1 MKVAI
6 FFDGKNFYAG
16 WREQAH
22 GQRLQF
28 ARLARWLQQRVQ
40 GTMLTGCH
48 YYTGV
53 ETGEEANSDGQK
65 KLAGFLDMLELQP
78 GYFVYRYP
86 RKSRTFRC
94 AECGADNRF
103 SQEKEVDTAMVA
115 DMVRLAAVNAFDM
128 MILVSGDADY
138 TSAIEAVRQFGK
150 IVYVAS
156 WGGTGLSFQLRKVA
170 FDHIDLLEGLSEFE
184 DNTPAWTPPG
194 GPPSQSHPSTLLP
207 PLSNEGGEEGVS
219 PPPPSTASGAY
230 SVGSSSLGPT
240 PDLSEVFVEQL
251 RMAEASF
258 KGGYVGANY
267 FVTRWKGPGF
277 DASSYDK
284 RRVLDHLVKEDIVDL
299 YEVDGNKALRLKRPS
314 DEPRESS
321 PASVSAPAPAPTSP
335 VSIEE

>member
-40 GTMLTGCH
+40 GTLLTGCH

-115 DMVRLAAVNAFDM
+115 DMVRLAAMNAYDL

-170 FDHIDLLEGLSEFE
+170 FDHIDLLDGLGEFE
-184 DNTPAWTPPG
+184 DNTPAWTPPNAS
-194 GPPSQSHPSTLLP
+194 PSQSTVPPS
-207 PLSNEGGEEGVS
+207 SDSGEPASERMTG
-219 PPPPSTASGAY
+219 PPPSTGSGAY
-230 SVGSSSLGPT
+230 SVGSSGLAGASTLGPT

-299 YEVDGNKALRLKRPS
+299 YEVDGNKALRLKRGA
-314 DEPRESS
+314 DEPLPPSS
-321 PASVSAPAPAPTSP
+321 VATASTSVSAGD
-335 VSIEE
+335 E

>member
-1 MKVAI
+1 MRVAI

-16 WREQAH
+16 WREQAY

-28 ARLARWLQQRVQ
+28 TRLARWLVQRVS
-40 GTMLTGCH
+40 GATLVGCH

-53 ETGEEANSDGQK
+53 ETGEEAGTDGQK

-78 GYFVYRYP
+78 GYFVHRFP
-86 RKSRTFRC
+86 RKNRSFRC
-94 AECGADNRF
+94 ADCGAENRF

-115 DMVRLAAVNAFDM
+115 DMVRLAAVNAFDI

-138 TSAIEAVRQFGK
+138 ASAAEAVRQFGK
-150 IVYVAS
+150 IVYVVS

-170 FDHIDLLEGLSEFE
+170 FDHIDLLEGLADFE
-184 DNTPAWTPPG
+184 DNTPPW
-194 GPPSQSHPSTLLP
+194 
-207 PLSNEGGEEGVS
+207 S
-219 PPPPSTASGAY
+219 PPEPGASGE
-230 SVGSSSLGPT
+230 SEG
-240 PDLSEVFVEQL
+240 DLSDVPSPSPSGSLPAPPQDLADVFVEQL

-284 RRVLDHLVKEDIVDL
+284 RRVLDHLVKEGIVDL
-299 YEVDGNKALRLKRPS
+299 YEVDGNKALRLRRTIPPS
-314 DEPRESS
+314 
-321 PASVSAPAPAPTSP
+321 A
-335 VSIEE
+335 

>member
-1 MKVAI
+1 MRVSI

-16 WREQAH
+16 WREQAY

-28 ARLARWLQQRVQ
+28 TRLARWLVQRVN
-40 GTMLTGCH
+40 GSTLVGCD

-78 GYFVYRYP
+78 GYFVHRFP
-86 RKSRTFRC
+86 RKTRTFRC
-94 AECGADNRF
+94 AECGAENRF

-115 DMVRLAAVNAFDM
+115 DMVRLAAVNAFDI

-138 TSAIEAVRQFGK
+138 SSAVEAVRQFGK
-150 IVYVAS
+150 VVYVVS

-170 FDHIDLLEGLSEFE
+170 FDHIDLLEGLADFE
-184 DNTPAWTPPG
+184 DNAPPWTPPD
-194 GPPSQSHPSTLLP
+194 P
-207 PLSNEGGEEGVS
+207 
-219 PPPPSTASGAY
+219 TASGANPLAEGEDGEFP
-230 SVGSSSLGPT
+230 SPSPSGSLPA
-240 PDLSEVFVEQL
+240 PPQDLADVFVEQL
-251 RMAEASF
+251 RLAEASF

-284 RRVLDHLVKEDIVDL
+284 RRVLDHLVKEEIVDL
-299 YEVDGNKALRLKRPS
+299 YEVDGNKALRLFR
-314 DEPRESS
+314 S
-321 PASVSAPAPAPTSP
+321 PPP
-335 VSIEE
+335 EE

>member
-16 WREQAH
+16 WREQAY

-28 ARLARWLQQRVQ
+28 SRLARWLVQ
-40 GTMLTGCH
+40 HVGGTTLTGCH

-78 GYFVYRYP
+78 GYFVYRYA
-86 RKSRTFRC
+86 RKSRSFRC
-94 AECGADNRF
+94 ADCGVENRF

-115 DMVRLAAVNAFDM
+115 DMVRLAAVNAYDV

-138 TSAIEAVRQFGK
+138 ASAVEAVRQFGK
-150 IVYVAS
+150 IVYVVS

-170 FDHIDLLEGLSEFE
+170 FDHIDLLEGLDEFE
-184 DNTPAWTPPG
+184 DNTPPWTPPPAEAAEFNADG
-194 GPPSQSHPSTLLP
+194 SPAPTYSVSTPPPGPTSSLLP
-207 PLSNEGGEEGVS
+207 P
-219 PPPPSTASGAY
+219 PQ
-230 SVGSSSLGPT
+230 
-240 PDLSEVFVEQL
+240 DLADVFVEQL
-251 RMAEASF
+251 RLAEASF

-277 DASSYDK
+277 DVSSYDK

-299 YEVDGNKALRLKRPS
+299 YEVDGNKALRIRRP
-314 DEPRESS
+314 
-321 PASVSAPAPAPTSP
+321 
-335 VSIEE
+335 

>member
-16 WREQAH
+16 WREQAY

-28 ARLARWLQQRVQ
+28 SRLARWLVQRV
-40 GTMLTGCH
+40 GGSVLTGCH

-53 ETGEEANSDGQK
+53 ETGDDASSDGQK

-78 GYFVYRYP
+78 GYFVYRFA
-86 RKSRTFRC
+86 RKSRSFRC
-94 AECGADNRF
+94 AECGVENRF

-115 DMVRLAAVNAFDM
+115 DMVRLAAVNAFDV

-138 TSAIEAVRQFGK
+138 ASAVEAVRQLGK
-150 IVYVAS
+150 IVYVVS

-170 FDHIDLLEGLSEFE
+170 FDHIDLLDGLDDFE
-184 DNTPAWTPPG
+184 DNTPAWAPPESSSSSSSPSPSPSSSPPG
-194 GPPSQSHPSTLLP
+194 GEPDSDHLGSF
-207 PLSNEGGEEGVS
+207 S
-219 PPPPSTASGAY
+219 PPPPSAL
-230 SVGSSSLGPT
+230 GSQPIPSQ
-240 PDLSEVFVEQL
+240 DLADVFVEQL

-277 DASSYDK
+277 DATSYDK
-284 RRVLDHLVKEDIVDL
+284 RRVLDHLVKEGLVDL
-299 YEVDGNKALRLKRPS
+299 YEVDGNKALRLRR
-314 DEPRESS
+314 D
-321 PASVSAPAPAPTSP
+321 
-335 VSIEE
+335 

>member
-1 MKVAI
+1 VKVAI

-16 WREQAH
+16 WREQAY

-28 ARLARWLQQRVQ
+28 TRLARWLVQ
-40 GTMLTGCH
+40 HVGGSILMGCH

-53 ETGEEANSDGQK
+53 ETGDEANSDGQK

-78 GYFVYRYP
+78 GYFVHRFP
-86 RKSRTFRC
+86 RKSRMFRC
-94 AECGADNRF
+94 NDCGAENRF

-115 DMVRLAAVNAFDM
+115 DMVRLAAVNAYDI

-138 TSAIEAVRQFGK
+138 ASAVEAVRQLGK
-150 IVYVAS
+150 IVYVVS

-170 FDHIDLLEGLSEFE
+170 FDHIDLLEGLADFE
-184 DNTPAWTPPG
+184 DNTPPWTPPETSG
-194 GPPSQSHPSTLLP
+194 AASGTQP
-207 PLSNEGGEEGVS
+207 PLNGDEDEFPQPS
-219 PPPPSTASGAY
+219 PSGNIPAPPQ
-230 SVGSSSLGPT
+230 
-240 PDLSEVFVEQL
+240 DLADVFVEQL

-284 RRVLDHLVKEDIVDL
+284 RRVLDHLVKEGIVDL
-299 YEVDGNKALRLKRPS
+299 YEVDGNKALRLQRNTP
-314 DEPRESS
+314 P
-321 PASVSAPAPAPTSP
+321 
-335 VSIEE
+335 EE

>member
-1 MKVAI
+1 MRVSI

-16 WREQAH
+16 WREQAY

-28 ARLARWLQQRVQ
+28 TRLARWLVQRVN
-40 GTMLTGCH
+40 GSTLVGCD

-78 GYFVYRYP
+78 GYFVHRFP
-86 RKSRTFRC
+86 RKTRTFRC
-94 AECGADNRF
+94 AECGAENRF

-115 DMVRLAAVNAFDM
+115 DMVRLAAVNAFDI

-138 TSAIEAVRQFGK
+138 SSAVEAVRQFGK
-150 IVYVAS
+150 VVYVVS

-170 FDHIDLLEGLSEFE
+170 FDHIDLLEGLADFE
-184 DNTPAWTPPG
+184 DNTPPWTPPD
-194 GPPSQSHPSTLLP
+194 P
-207 PLSNEGGEEGVS
+207 
-219 PPPPSTASGAY
+219 TASGANPLAEGEDGEFP
-230 SVGSSSLGPT
+230 SPSPSGSLPA
-240 PDLSEVFVEQL
+240 PPQDLADVFVEQL
-251 RMAEASF
+251 RLAEASF

-284 RRVLDHLVKEDIVDL
+284 RRVLDHLVKEEIVDL
-299 YEVDGNKALRLKRPS
+299 YEVDGNKALRLFR
-314 DEPRESS
+314 S
-321 PASVSAPAPAPTSP
+321 PPP
-335 VSIEE
+335 EE